1 MASSRR
7 RGFGGSV
14 ARGTR
19 GDDGQVIVIFALA
32 LIVLL
37 ASAGLAFDVGRF
49 YSERRFLQNAA
60 DAASLAGAN
69 ALIRGE
75 TAASADSEA
84 RDILARNFLS
94 SPSGVAPALPPTTPV
109 YASGHAGDPSY
120 LINGIL
126 ITGNQVRVAVQN
138 PVSYTFGRVVGLTS
152 NSIGGQALVE
162 TKGNMMPIAVR
173 HFINA
178 PGPTSGAVTPCDGD
192 TRDFQDLVS
201 TADTACMGT
210 ETNSSLRTMPS
221 RGANFNASNPN
232 DDPSHHG
239 PIISLIGQGAQ
250 SSNSSSFRGFIT
262 LDIRDFAS
270 STSNVFY
277 SGVTAGT
284 NANTLAALE
293 AGWVG
298 GGYHGPDFPPVISPP
313 DPNDQVGILDGNKSG
328 IIISAIG
335 NHFVPGQEFLGAVYS
350 GTVMTIPD
358 FSLTVPGTVAINQT
372 QNRNNAITM
381 SATKNAAFTGTIVT
395 SAFTDWGDASN
406 PYGTSLS
413 ALTFTPQPATPAT
426 TITWATFN
434 TTAAPV
440 GVYTVWIQGHSPS
453 PYLTDHYYP
462 VAVNVGSVVRDFSS
476 TGAGLVIP
484 VATTGATGTGT
495 MTFSTPNV
503 TSTYFGGTVNLT
515 VEGGPQSNGVLPVG
529 LGATSV
535 SPSSFAL
542 NKGASQSVTVS
553 INGGSLGP
561 GEYPLT
567 IRATGT
573 NFAGQKVTRLIPIL
587 FDVATAGTS
596 SEYVD
601 IMGFAIFRIT
611 DINSNSVNGY
621 AISGVYADMNDPA
634 LRLGQVARLV
644 PWN

>member
-1 MASSRR
+1 M
-7 RGFGGSV
+7 
-14 ARGTR
+14 
-19 GDDGQVIVIFALA
+19 
-32 LIVLL
+32 
-37 ASAGLAFDVGRF
+37 
-49 YSERRFLQNAA
+49 
-60 DAASLAGAN
+60 
-69 ALIRGE
+69 
-75 TAASADSEA
+75 
-84 RDILARNFLS
+84 
-94 SPSGVAPALPPTTPV
+94 PT
-109 YASGHAGDPSY
+109 
-120 LINGIL
+120 
-126 ITGNQVRVAVQN
+126 
-138 PVSYTFGRVVGLTS
+138 
-152 NSIGGQALVE
+152 
-162 TKGNMMPIAVR
+162 
-173 HFINA
+173 
-178 PGPTSGAVTPCDGD
+178 
-192 TRDFQDLVS
+192 
-201 TADTACMGT
+201 
-210 ETNSSLRTMPS
+210 
-221 RGANFNASNPN
+221 RGANFNAANPN

-239 PIISLIGQGAQ
+239 PIIALIGQGAQ
-250 SSNSSSFRGFIT
+250 ASNSSSFRGFIT
-262 LDIRDFAS
+262 LDIRDFQSA
-270 STSNVFY
+270 TSNVFY

-298 GGYHGPDFPPVISPP
+298 GGYHGPDFPPVTSPP
-313 DPNDQVGILDGNKSG
+313 DPNDQVGILDGNKAG
-328 IIISAIG
+328 IIISAIDD
-335 NHFVPGQEFLGAVYS
+335 HFVAGQEFLGAVYS

-358 FSLTVPGTVAINQT
+358 FSLTVAGTVAINQT

-395 SAFTDWGDASN
+395 SAFTDWGDAAN
-406 PYGTSLS
+406 PYGTSL
-413 ALTFTPQPATPAT
+413 APLTFTPQPATPAT

-440 GVYTVWIQGHSPS
+440 GVYTIWIQGHSPS

-462 VAVNVGSVVRDFSS
+462 VAVNIGAVVRDFSS

-503 TSTYFGGTVNLT
+503 TNTYFGGTVNLT
-515 VEGGPQSNGVLPVG
+515 LEGGPQSNGVLPVG
-529 LGATSV
+529 LGATSI
-535 SPSSFAL
+535 SPASFAL
-542 NKGASQSVTVS
+542 NKGSSQSVTVS

-573 NFAGQKVTRLIPIL
+573 NSAGQKVTRLIPIL

-611 DINSNSVNGY
+611 GVNSNSVDGY